1 MGMEIGEL
9 SRRYEVRKLEEVDID
24 MIYELSAGNPMF
36 YEYCLPY
43 VTKESI
49 LDDMKA
55 LPHEKSFEDKYY
67 IGFFQEGELIA
78 VMDLILRYPNK
89 ETAFIGLFMMRKESQ
104 GKGIGSG
111 IIRECL
117 DFLKAQ
123 DYRFV
128 QLCFAKGNPQSEA
141 FWKKNG
147 FTGRNMEFATENY
160 ISVAMER
167 KL

>member
-1 MGMEIGEL
+1 MDITEL
-9 SRRYEVRKLEEVDID
+9 SETYEVRKLKEADID
-24 MIYELSAGNPMF
+24 MIYELSVENPMF
-36 YEYCLPY
+36 YEYCPPY

-49 LDDMKA
+49 LNDMKA
-55 LPHEKSFEDKYY
+55 LPPKKSFEDKYY
-67 IGFFQEGELIA
+67 IGFFREGELLA

-104 GKGIGSG
+104 GKGIGSA
-111 IIRECL
+111 IIGECL
-117 DFLKAQ
+117 NFLKVQ
-123 DYRFV
+123 GFCSV

-147 FTGRNMEFATENY
+147 FTKRNMEFVMEGY